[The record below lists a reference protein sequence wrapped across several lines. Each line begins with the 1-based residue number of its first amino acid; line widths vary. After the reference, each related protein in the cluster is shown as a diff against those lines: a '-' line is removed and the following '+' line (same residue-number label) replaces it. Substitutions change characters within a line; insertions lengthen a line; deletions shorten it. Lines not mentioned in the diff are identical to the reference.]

1 MFKQL
6 CLASFALVVVMIV
19 DPASAT
25 AQDNANKTSQDRPP
39 VKFAIAIHGGAG
51 SMAASLTDSQKA
63 AYEKSLTA
71 ALRQGRDMLN
81 DGTAALDVVEQVIRT
96 LEDDPLFNAGRGAV
110 FNAAGSHELDAS
122 IMDGRDRSCG
132 AVAGV
137 RTVKNP
143 VSLARLVM
151 TKTPH
156 VLLAADGAEQFA
168 EEMEVERVETT
179 YFDTDRQRQRW
190 QAARQAID
198 SRRQES
204 PPTTANQKDEKMG
217 TVGCVVLDR
226 HGNLAAGTSTGGLT
240 NKRYGR
246 IGDSPIIGA
255 GTFAD
260 NATCAVSCTGIGEHF
275 IRNAVAYDVSAR
287 MEYKGEPVADAVAH
301 ILHQKLQPG
310 YGGIIAVSRSGE
322 IALDFNTPAMF
333 RAAADSNGRFEV
345 GIGRE

>member
-1 MFKQL
+1 MFKPL
-6 CLASFALVVVMIV
+6 CRAAITFAVLIV
-19 DPASAT
+19 AVNFAAN
-25 AQDNANKTSQDRPP
+25 AQDVPNNDSQDRPA

-51 SMAASLTDSQKA
+51 SMAASLDDTQKA
-63 AYEKSLTA
+63 AYEKSLAA
-71 ALRQGRDMLN
+71 ALRQGRDMLD
-81 DGTAALDVVEQVIRT
+81 DGATALDVVEQVIRT

-110 FNAAGSHELDAS
+110 FNAEGSHELDAS
-122 IMDGRDRSCG
+122 IMDGRGRSCG

-156 VLLAADGAEQFA
+156 VLLAADGAERFA

-190 QAARQAID
+190 QKVRQAAE
-198 SRRQES
+198 SRQQES
-204 PPTTANQKDEKMG
+204 PPTTAAAQDEKMG
-217 TVGCVVLDR
+217 TVGCVALDR

-275 IRNAVAYDVSAR
+275 IRHAVAYDVSAR
-287 MEYKGEPVADAVAH
+287 MEYKEEPLADAASH
-301 ILHQKLQPG
+301 ILREKLQPG
-310 YGGIIAVSRSGE
+310 YGGIIAVSRTGE
-322 IALDFNTPAMF
+322 LALDFNTPAMF
-333 RAAADSNGRFEV
+333 RGAADSSGRFEV